1 MVRKDVLV
9 LRVFAGWTLFVWGVL
24 IRNMLKDSTHTLGF
38 RVVHIT
44 LAVIS
49 IGLAFA
55 AWRVSSRIR
64 ARSDAPAPSGDARVD
79 ADR

>member
-44 LAVIS
+44 LALIS
-49 IGLAFA
+49 ICLAIA

-64 ARSDAPAPSGDARVD
+64 ARAGSQAGSEEARVD